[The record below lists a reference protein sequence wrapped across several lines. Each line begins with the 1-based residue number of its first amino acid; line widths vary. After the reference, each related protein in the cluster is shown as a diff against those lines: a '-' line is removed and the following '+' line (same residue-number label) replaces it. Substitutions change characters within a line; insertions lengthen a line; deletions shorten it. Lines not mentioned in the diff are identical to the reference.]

1 MSYYPKN
8 KIKTNLQTSGNE
20 YEIAGNDSDLSS
32 PNLDGNYTT
41 SNSSYVGFYYKL
53 ATGEAYTGKFPGDGD
68 NQLLIKSTSSEPTT
82 PPQSQTSSTI
92 PPLYPTNKDYE
103 NGMFTRY
110 FSRKRNEYLFKELT
124 KSEYDVLNQTSN
136 IEYTLYKPFSLKWML
151 VGFQQDILQYNF
163 YSVKS
168 TERKE
173 DVLGLSEYLKNDYLK
188 YSIIK
193 INE

>member
-1 MSYYPKN
+1 MPYYPKN

-20 YEIAGNDSDLSS
+20 YEIAESNSDLLS
-32 PNLDGNYTT
+32 PDLDGNYTT
-41 SNSSYVGFYYKL
+41 PNSSYVGFYYKL
-53 ATGEAYTGKFPGDGD
+53 ATGGAYTGKFPGDGK
-68 NQLLIKSTSSEPTT
+68 NQLLIKSILSEPTT
-82 PPQSQTSSTI
+82 PPQSQTPSTTL
-92 PPLYPTNKDYE
+92 PLYPTDKDYE

-110 FSRKRNEYLFKELT
+110 FSKKRNEYLFKELT
-124 KSEYDVLNQTSN
+124 KSEYDALNKTSN
-136 IEYTLYKPFSLKWML
+136 IEFTLYKPFSIKWML
-151 VGFQQDILQYNF
+151 IGFQQDILQYNF

-173 DVLGLSEYLKNDYLK
+173 DVLGLSEYLKDDYLK

>member
-1 MSYYPKN
+1 MPYYPKN
-8 KIKTNLQTSGNE
+8 KIKTNLITTGGEYYTISDKQDFNAKDPEEDGVGLTTYSG
-20 YEIAGNDSDLSS
+20 Y
-32 PNLDGNYTT
+32 
-41 SNSSYVGFYYKL
+41 YYKL
-53 ATGEAYTGKFPGDGD
+53 YNGKTYTGKFPGDGD
-68 NQLLIKSTSSEPTT
+68 NVLLEKALPLESSIPNVV
-82 PPQSQTSSTI
+82 QSSSSV
-92 PPLYPTNKDYE
+92 PPLYPTDKDYE

-110 FSRKRNEYLFKELT
+110 FSKKRNEYLFKELT
-124 KSEYDVLNQTSN
+124 KSEYDALNKTSN
-136 IEYTLYKPFSLKWML
+136 IEFTLYKPFFIDWML

>member
-1 MSYYPKN
+1 MAYYPKN
-8 KIKTNLQTSGNE
+8 KIKTNLMAADGEYFLPSTSG
-20 YEIAGNDSDLSS
+20 GNSTQ
-32 PNLDGNYTT
+32 PYT
-41 SNSSYVGFYYKL
+41 GFYYKL
-53 ATGEAYTGKFPGDGD
+53 YNGEAYTGTFPGDGE
-68 NQLLIKSTSSEPTT
+68 NILLLKNTTLPSPDIIMSPTSTTL
-82 PPQSQTSSTI
+82 
-92 PPLYPTNKDYE
+92 PPLYPTDKDYE
-103 NGMFTRY
+103 NGMFIRY
-110 FSRKRNEYLFKELT
+110 FSKKRNEFIFKELT
-124 KSEYDVLNQTSN
+124 KKEYDSLNVTSN

-173 DVLGLSEYLKNDYLK
+173 DVLGLSEYLKDDYLK